1 MNSLINSEFS
11 RLCFFKFT
19 ARQSLSFSQNYFFSS
34 EIQLPNLKLNRA
46 GNILINPRNPRSEKQ
61 CIQKIFLWLSL
72 FCVYGNGLE
81 MAECLK
87 QNLRGERPFSPA
99 IRFKRFRIGEK
110 ISSSKRDSVIV
121 SFLTFL
127 RLVWMYLLT
136 QLAKCAQNETYV
148 INILLLLI
156 IASIVFCIAQA
167 CHKV

>member
-110 ISSSKRDSVIV
+110 RLGHRFFFDFFKV
-121 SFLTFL
+121 SMDVLTNSACKM
-127 RLVWMYLLT
+127 R
-136 QLAKCAQNETYV
+136 AKW
-148 INILLLLI
+148 NI
-156 IASIVFCIAQA
+156 CN
-167 CHKV
+167 